1 MALSGIQIYK
11 LLPQTNCKECGF
23 PTCLAFAMK
32 LAAKQV
38 ELSLCPTVSEEAK
51 AQLSEAAA
59 PPVRP
64 ITLKSNGYE
73 VLSGNEVALFRHEKR
88 FFSPTGLFLRVYDDE
103 PVEEIRR
110 KVTAVAQYTVDYV
123 GIDLKWDGIAVQA
136 RGGDFVAAVT
146 AVRAITHLPLILI
159 ASPEESGNPQITQIT
174 QIEGEKSAESVK
186 SVDQKLLFAFATADN
201 WQAMVDVAK
210 AHQAALAVQAETI
223 DEMVAL
229 TEKVKTAGVDDIIIC
244 PAQRGLHGT
253 LTANSTARRMALKQ
267 TFRSLGYPI
276 LNIPGDAPT
285 PEMETVWAAQ
295 AIGKYGS
302 FVILDHFAPETAYP
316 LLVLRQNIYTDPQ
329 KPIQV
334 QPGLYEIN
342 NPGPDDPVLV
352 TTNFSITYFSVKN
365 EVESA
370 GLPAWLLVT
379 ESEGMSV
386 LTAWAAGKFDAERI
400 AKDVKRFNVADK
412 VSRKRLVLP
421 GHTAVLSGEVEGE
434 LPDWEVRVGP
444 REAVDVPKFMKQVL
458 V

>member
-51 AQLSEAAA
+51 TQLSEAAA

-103 PVEEIRR
+103 PVEEIKR
-110 KVTAVAQYTVDYV
+110 KVTAVAGYTVDYV

-136 RGGDFVAAVT
+136 RGGDFVGAVT

-159 ASPEESGNPQITQIT
+159 AGPEELGNPQIAQIK
-174 QIEGEKSAESVK
+174 EEKSAESVK
-186 SVDQKLLFAFATADN
+186 SVDQKLLLAFATVEN
-201 WQAMVDVAK
+201 WQAMAEQAK
-210 AHQAALAVQAETI
+210 TWQAALAVQAETL
-223 DEMVAL
+223 DEMAAL
-229 TEKVKTAGVDDIIIC
+229 TEKVKTAGVDDIVIC

-267 TFRSLGYPI
+267 TFRALGYPI

-285 PEMETVWAAQ
+285 PEMETIWAAQ

-316 LLVLRQNIYTDPQ
+316 VLVLRQNIYTDPQ

-342 NPGPDDPVLV
+342 NPGSEDPVLV

-444 REAVDVPKFMKQVL
+444 REAVDVPKFMKQAMG
-458 V
+458 

>member
-38 ELSLCPTVSEEAK
+38 DLALCPTVSAEAQ

-64 ITLKSNGYE
+64 LALKSNGHE
-73 VLSGNEVALFRHEKR
+73 VLSGNEVTLFRHEKR
-88 FFSPTGLFLRVYDDE
+88 FFSPTGLFLRVYDSEAAD
-103 PVEEIRR
+103 VLRD
-110 KVTAVAQYTVDYV
+110 KVAAVAAYAVDYV
-123 GIDLKWDGIAVQA
+123 GIDLRWDGIAVQA
-136 RGGDFVAAVT
+136 AGGDFPAAVE
-146 AVRAITHLPLILI
+146 AVRENCTLPLILI
-159 ASPEESGNPQITQIT
+159 AEPAALGAALPQLAGT
-174 QIEGEKSAESVK
+174 KP
-186 SVDQKLLFAFATADN
+186 LLGFATADN
-201 WQAMVDVAK
+201 WQAMVAVARE
-210 AHQAALAVQAETI
+210 HQAALAVQAAGL
-223 DEMVAL
+223 DAMVAL
-229 TEKVKTAGVDDIIIC
+229 TEKIHAAGVEDLVIC

-267 TFRSLGYPI
+267 NFRALGYPI
-276 LNIPGDAPT
+276 LNVAGDAAT
-285 PEMETVWAAQ
+285 PEQAAILAAQ

-302 FVILDHFAPETAYP
+302 FVILDQFAPETAYP

-342 NPGPDDPVLV
+342 NPGPNDPLLV
-352 TTNFSITYFSVKN
+352 TTNFSITYFSVAN

-370 GLPAWLLVT
+370 GLPVWLLVT

-400 AKDVKRFNVADK
+400 AKDVKRFEVAAK
-412 VSRKRLVLP
+412 VARKQLVLP
-421 GHTAVLSGEVEGE
+421 GHTAILSGELEEE
-434 LPDWEVRVGP
+434 LPGWEIRVGP
-444 REAVDVPKFMKQVL
+444 REAVDIPKFIRQVL
-458 V
+458 ATAA